1 MPECKM
7 PGGAHPTHRVSSGQ
21 KYPGG
26 KAKGLGGSAP
36 LTRLRSDFLTFFQ
49 KIVDQLALQG
59 AAIAA
64 AILKRAAGI

>member
-7 PGGAHPTHRVSSGQ
+7 PGGLIPRTEFLLA
-21 KYPGG
+21 KNIPGG
-26 KAKGLGGSAP
+26 RPKALGGSAP